1 VPAADDAA
9 PSVFARRRLA
19 CKTCGLSRYAAG
31 QEFRLFRGRS
41 EATDPYFGLPLWLQ
55 TGTRHGWVTDPRN
68 PAGIRVGD
76 IYEDC
81 SFHPVLCT
89 EIDDDGA
96 VVLSGISLIDGTFPR
111 SCDAQYCAPVRIPVE
126 DVMAIKND
134 LPAHT
139 RRRQA
144 ELRAVGRETE

>member
-1 VPAADDAA
+1 MND
-9 PSVFARRRLA
+9 
-19 CKTCGLSRYAAG
+19 
-31 QEFRLFRGRS
+31 
-41 EATDPYFGLPLWLQ
+41 
-55 TGTRHGWVTDPRN
+55 VTDPRN

-89 EIDDDGA
+89 EIDNDGG

-111 SCDAQYCAPVRIPVE
+111 SCDAQFCAPIRIQVE

-134 LPAHT
+134 LEAYAS
-139 RRRQA
+139 RRQA
-144 ELRAVGRETE
+144 ELRAGGRESE